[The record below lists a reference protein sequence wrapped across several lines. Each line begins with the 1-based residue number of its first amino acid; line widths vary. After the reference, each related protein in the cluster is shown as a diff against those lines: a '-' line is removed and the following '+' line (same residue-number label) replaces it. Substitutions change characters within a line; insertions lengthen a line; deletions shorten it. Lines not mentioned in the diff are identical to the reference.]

1 MQFLSMKCISDRIFS
16 YICKEWIHFN
26 NQKISTMNTKKLF
39 FGLMAVAFMAMT
51 VVSTTAVSDDSVKD
65 TTSIKKK
72 GMKKF

>member
-1 MQFLSMKCISDRIFS
+1 
-16 YICKEWIHFN
+16 
-26 NQKISTMNTKKLF
+26 MNTKKLF